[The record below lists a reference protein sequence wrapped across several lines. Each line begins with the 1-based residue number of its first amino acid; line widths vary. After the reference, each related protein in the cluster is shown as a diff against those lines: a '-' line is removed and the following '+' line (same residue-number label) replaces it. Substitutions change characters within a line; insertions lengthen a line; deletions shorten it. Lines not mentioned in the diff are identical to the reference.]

1 MATINKTFINQIAQK
16 NPDGCLGQSIQIGT
30 DFDSVVDTRQDRGF
44 HTLAQFFDNYIEF
57 TKKYTF
63 VVASPS
69 EPHNNKALIWLDTS
83 QNNQSDLNI
92 ESQ

>member
-1 MATINKTFINQIAQK
+1 MATINKTIVNQIAQK
-16 NPDGCLGQSIQIGT
+16 TADGELSKPIEISV
-30 DFDSVVDTRQDRGF
+30 DFDNVVDSRRDRGF

-92 ESQ
+92 KPQ